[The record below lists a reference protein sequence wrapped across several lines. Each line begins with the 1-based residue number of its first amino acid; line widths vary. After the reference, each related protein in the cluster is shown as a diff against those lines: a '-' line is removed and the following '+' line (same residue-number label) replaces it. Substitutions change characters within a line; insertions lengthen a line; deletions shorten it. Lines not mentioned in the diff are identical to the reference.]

1 MMRVKLFVT
10 RVYLFSSILT
20 LIRLMR
26 NIGCGLYYKIHGSA
40 RPISLKYD
48 VIRKRSRHDARRS
61 EQAMED
67 TPYASP
73 GVSRRASPALD
84 ASPTL
89 APDSTAQMTYE
100 YLVSTWVWCTMTG
113 IDSV

>member
-1 MMRVKLFVT
+1 MN
-10 RVYLFSSILT
+10 S
-20 LIRLMR
+20 
-26 NIGCGLYYKIHGSA
+26 
-40 RPISLKYD
+40 D
-48 VIRKRSRHDARRS
+48 VIHKRSRHEERRS
-61 EQAMED
+61 EEAMED
-67 TPYASP
+67 TPSVSP

>member
-1 MMRVKLFVT
+1 MK
-10 RVYLFSSILT
+10 S
-20 LIRLMR
+20 
-26 NIGCGLYYKIHGSA
+26 
-40 RPISLKYD
+40 D

-67 TPYASP
+67 TPSASS
-73 GVSRRASPALD
+73 GVSGRASPALD